1 MAVFAVYIEKETSYR
16 GEQKSFGNTYHFETS
31 PTQVFNDQAVA
42 DQVKA
47 LEERVTSNKVTFTGW
62 RTWGPTDGP
71 AFENVIRETGELSGT
86 GTNPSPSGMYKE
98 ACVLVVWPMP
108 RSEVTNRRRWLRKF
122 LRMGSVGTSITAEMA
137 AGSER
142 MDDTIRQLF
151 LDEYATPLLSIQ
163 SSVDDL
169 TLVSEDGVAS
179 DQPPVIRPYYFTRQ
193 IGQ

>member
-16 GEQKSFGNTYHFETS
+16 GEQMAFGNTYHFETN
-31 PTQVFNDQAVA
+31 PGQVFNDDAVA
-42 DQVKA
+42 QQVKD

-62 RTWGPTDGP
+62 RTWGPTDGSE
-71 AFENVIRETGELSGT
+71 FDNVIRDTGELSGT
-86 GTNPSPSGMYKE
+86 GASPSPAGMYKE

-108 RSEVTNRRRWLRKF
+108 RSPETNRRRWLRKF

-142 MDDTIRQLF
+142 MDDAIRQLF

-163 SSVDDL
+163 SAVDPL
-169 TLVSEDGVAS
+169 TLVSDDGVPS
-179 DQPPVIRPYYFTRQ
+179 DQPPVVRPYYFTRQ